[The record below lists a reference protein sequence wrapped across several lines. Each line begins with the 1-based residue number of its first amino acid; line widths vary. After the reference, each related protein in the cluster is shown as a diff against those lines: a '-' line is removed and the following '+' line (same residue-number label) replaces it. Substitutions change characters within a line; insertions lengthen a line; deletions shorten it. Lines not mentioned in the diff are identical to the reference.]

1 MNPLRNKYVV
11 IVLGL
16 AALAL
21 VANSLRPLWQGRRPA
36 APAKSA
42 AAQASTPAPATP
54 VASNASTPP
63 ASPSQAKAARP
74 QRTIDLAQTGWSVD
88 GTPRRD
94 PFHLITPGTGG
105 APRLYP
111 PAAEVLSLTAI
122 WWQSG
127 TNLAVVSSN
136 VVSEGDTIKG
146 FKIEHIGLE
155 RVWVNGPNGPEQI
168 EFDPTL
174 SLRGISLNSG
184 KSLDETF
191 AGAMAR
197 LDWPY
202 RVVNGITNDVTADA
216 DWHMLRGTIVQKISS
231 GRYLVSFE
239 DRNRPPF
246 VSKGQHV
253 LVMNVPLNLVDGD
266 PLQSI
271 ECKRVGSETYEA
283 VSGAKTTVHALDFGQ
298 PCSPPTEAV
307 KALKILKEM
316 LRREQSEVNERRMK
330 FDRLEAENGSAVAQ
344 YMLGRRYLYGDGVPK
359 DEILAR
365 QWLEK
370 AAAQGIRD
378 AQDTLHLIAYKK

>member
-21 VANSLRPLWQGRRPA
+21 VANSLRPLWQRRRPA

-94 PFHLITPGTGG
+94 PFQLITPGTGG

-136 VVSEGDTIKG
+136 VVSEGDAIKG
-146 FKIEHIGLE
+146 FRIEHIGLE

-216 DWHMLRGTIVQKISS
+216 DWHMLRGTVVQKIST
-231 GRYLVSFE
+231 GRYLVSFFE
-239 DRNRPPF
+239 TDRPPF
-246 VSKGQHV
+246 VAKGQDV
-253 LVMNVPLNLVDGD
+253 IIMNVPLDLVDND
-266 PLQSI
+266 PLQTI
-271 ECKRVGSETYEA
+271 ECKLVGSEAYESL
-283 VSGAKTTVHALDFGQ
+283 SGAKTTVRVLDYGIA
-298 PCSPPTEAV
+298 CSPPKETIESLKRQ
-307 KALKILKEM
+307 KAFVLQQ
-316 LRREQSEVNERRMK
+316 RRDAKERRI
-330 FDRLEAENGSAVAQ
+330 RLEMQEAEKGRPSAQ
-344 YMLGRRYLYGDGVPK
+344 FMLGRRYLYGDGIAE
-359 DEILAR
+359 DEDLAR
-365 QWLEK
+365 HWLER
-370 AAAQGIRD
+370 AAAQGNPD
-378 AQDTLHLIAYKK
+378 AQATLLVLGFQK